1 MVSEST
7 KTIVVRNASSLKLQN
22 ANVNKLL
29 LLTFLD
35 AYKPQNKIMC
45 SALSELCLLL
55 LQDSCVAQS
64 QYFYGWLNETS
75 PKYYQFD
82 RVCVYQESFC
92 FCTKFAVIF
101 FSKTRKVKLLH

>member
-7 KTIVVRNASSLKLQN
+7 KMTVVRNASSLKLQN

-45 SALSELCLLL
+45 SALS
-55 LQDSCVAQS
+55 
-64 QYFYGWLNETS
+64 
-75 PKYYQFD
+75 
-82 RVCVYQESFC
+82 
-92 FCTKFAVIF
+92 
-101 FSKTRKVKLLH
+101 